1 MASTSVSRIPP
12 ASPERLWQL
21 IGGFH
26 ALPDWLPFIPES
38 TALEGGRVRC
48 LRTSDGKVLVERLEQ
63 FNERQHYY
71 TYSILEAPFAVSG
84 HLATLPVYPV
94 PGQKQAAEVVWT
106 VRFIPEGI
114 SDAEAAAL
122 FDGFFRDGLDAL
134 QSKPKALAQL
144 VHGKSGPRSP
154 SPPSPGR
161 AVVVLH

>member
-71 TYSILEAPFAVSG
+71 TYSITPTSSSKHPSG
-84 HLATLPVYPV
+84 V
-94 PGQKQAAEVVWT
+94 PGARART
-106 VRFIPEGI
+106 
-114 SDAEAAAL
+114 
-122 FDGFFRDGLDAL
+122 
-134 QSKPKALAQL
+134 
-144 VHGKSGPRSP
+144 
-154 SPPSPGR
+154 GR
-161 AVVVLH
+161 